1 MKRNPLTSLLILM
14 VCGITSGGPAFAQ
27 ELSYPF
33 AESSLGGIV
42 RSENGEPLEGILIR
56 AKVEGD
62 YRALA
67 VASDAQGRYR
77 FPKLEPGRYTVE
89 VARADGLEPS
99 RRTET
104 IQNGR
109 EATVDFT
116 LGPAK
121 EMDQQITSADW
132 LLNLPGTPQQ
142 VKLISD
148 ECIHC
153 HTGNLQRFR
162 FDKENWLKIVRLMR
176 GKRIHGA
183 EWAAETHGVYPGAP
197 LDRED
202 PKWPEENSLI
212 ADYLAKIRGPEP
224 ISLPDAKLTPRPVGP
239 STRVLFTEYTIP
251 YHDAELHDIEVDRY
265 GMVWWT
271 DWRWPYIGMLNPE
284 TGEMKYWESPPP
296 EGKKEVHPGGQEI
309 SFDKD
314 ENPWTPQAWSGGLL
328 KFDRKAEKFTNYMF
342 PDRNPRRFLSLGTDP
357 ARNRIWFHTDD
368 YYGTY
373 YSGFFEPDKGQA
385 GKWTLYELPFKEGKN
400 AGGIYGDV
408 TDSKGNRYLLKH
420 RDSDIDRIDVL
431 TEEHT
436 RYPTPTPRA
445 FPRRGDY
452 DSEDRLWF
460 AEYNAGQ
467 IGMLDPATGKI
478 TEYKIPVP
486 MAMPYGAGVDRNTDF
501 VWMEIYRHDRLVR
514 LDPKTGEL
522 LQYLLP
528 ERHVMARS
536 PRASPKS
543 SSEHSIIWLGTLPR
557 HGNGKLI
564 KIETW

>member
-1 MKRNPLTSLLILM
+1 MRHKKFIVLLMLLGLGTIFGRLVVAQGLT
-14 VCGITSGGPAFAQ
+14 
-27 ELSYPF
+27 YPF
-33 AESSLGGIV
+33 AESSLGGVV
-42 RSENGEPLEGILIR
+42 RSDRAEPLEGVLVR
-56 AKVEGD
+56 AKREGSN
-62 YRALA
+62 RALA

-77 FPKLEPGRYTVE
+77 FPKLEPGRYVVE
-89 VARADGLEPS
+89 IARADGLEPS

-104 IQNGR
+104 IQDGR
-109 EATVDFT
+109 EATADFT

-132 LLNLPGTPQQ
+132 LLSLPGTPEQ
-142 VKLISD
+142 VERLSN
-148 ECIHC
+148 ECLHC
-153 HTGNLQRFR
+153 HTGTLQRFR

-176 GKRIHGA
+176 GVRIHGA

-197 LDRED
+197 LDRES
-202 PKWPEENSLI
+202 PRWEEENSLI
-212 ADYLAKIRGPEP
+212 ADYLARVRGPEP
-224 ISLPDAKLTPRPVGP
+224 LALPDAKILPRPTGR
-239 STRVLFTEYTIP
+239 STRVLFTEYDIP
-251 YHDAELHDIEVDRY
+251 YANAELHDIEVDRF

-271 DWRWPYIGMLNPE
+271 DWRWPYMGVLNPE
-284 TGEMKYWESPPP
+284 TGEMKYWESPAP
-296 EGKKEVHPGGQEI
+296 EGKDEVHPGGQEI

-314 ENPWTPQAWSGGLL
+314 ENPWTPHAWTGGLL
-328 KFDRKAEKFTNYMF
+328 KFDRKTERFTSYTF
-342 PDRNPRRFLSLGTDP
+342 PDKNPRRFLSLGTDP
-357 ARNRIWFHTDD
+357 ERNRIWFHTDD

-373 YSGFFEPDKGQA
+373 YSGFFEPDAGK
-385 GKWTLYELPFKEGKN
+385 GKWTLYELPFKEG
-400 AGGIYGDV
+400 ARTGGIYGDV

-420 RDSDIDRIDVL
+420 RDSDIDRIDVE

-452 DSEDRLWF
+452 DSQDRLWF
-460 AEYNAGQ
+460 AEYNVGQ
-467 IGMLDPATGKI
+467 IGMLDPETGKI

-501 VWMEIYRHDRLVR
+501 VWMELYRHDRLVR
-514 LDPKTGEL
+514 LDSKTGEM

-536 PRASPKS
+536 PRGAPNS
-543 SSEHSIIWLGTLPR
+543 SAEHSIVWLGTLPKY
-557 HGNGKLI
+557 GNAKLI